1 MTEARL
7 LVAILEK
14 VSSFLAKAFF
24 PSLLEEKRNLIFN
37 WGPERCK
44 EGHQKLQKV
53 INEVPTWVQRVN
65 QEQIEKK
72 EELSRMSL
80 RLRKEMSGI
89 LVFRP
94 IIIRLL
100 CQEFLSQ
107 AKSLDFI
114 SNMDPV
120 DLAENMSGGQNT
132 IQSLKTHLEKVV
144 QAFFEF
150 LFDRNNTMLDSIDLD

>member
-1 MTEARL
+1 
-7 LVAILEK
+7 
-14 VSSFLAKAFF
+14 
-24 PSLLEEKRNLIFN
+24 
-37 WGPERCK
+37 
-44 EGHQKLQKV
+44 
-53 INEVPTWVQRVN
+53 
-65 QEQIEKK
+65 
-72 EELSRMSL
+72 
-80 RLRKEMSGI
+80 MSGI

-114 SNMDPV
+114 SNMEPFDRSE
-120 DLAENMSGGQNT
+120 LAENMSGGQNT

-150 LFDRNNTMLDSIDLD
+150 LFDRNNTVLDSIDLD